1 MNSFDEKN
9 PVSISGI
16 LIAVV
21 LAAIAFA
28 VVPGALTFVFGSS
41 QTSWPIF
48 TLVLLLA
55 SLQGFYIVQPNTAR
69 VLTLLGRYVGTDQ
82 KQGLRW
88 TLPFLIARL
97 EVSQRLRNFESATSK
112 VNDAAG
118 NPIEIAGVIVWRVN
132 SPANSVFGVE
142 DVADYVAMQGEAAI
156 RALANAYPYGGAGQ
170 EAAATLTLQSN
181 PNEIGDVLKGDMSS
195 RVDAVGVEVIDARL
209 SHLAYAPEIAA
220 AMLQRQQADALLDA
234 REIIVDG
241 AVGIVGMALEQL
253 ESKDV
258 VQLSDAQKAA
268 LVSNLLVVLSGD
280 RTPQPVIQTG
290 APSD

>member
-1 MNSFDEKN
+1 MNSFHEKN

-16 LIAVV
+16 LILVV
-21 LAAIAFA
+21 LVAGAFGI
-28 VVPGALTFVFGSS
+28 VPGAMAMVYGSS
-41 QTSWPIF
+41 NSAWPFIAVIAW
-48 TLVLLLA
+48 LIG
-55 SLQGFYIVQPNTAR
+55 LQGFYIVQPNTAR
-69 VLTLLGRYVGTDQ
+69 VLTLLGRYVGTDS

-88 TLPFLIARL
+88 TLPLLMSRL
-97 EVSQRLRNFESATSK
+97 QVSQRLRNFESATSK

-170 EAAATLTLQSN
+170 ETSAALTLQSN
-181 PNEIGDVLKGDMSS
+181 PNEIGDVLKRDMSA

-258 VQLSDAQKAA
+258 VQLSEEQKAA

-280 RTPQPVIQTG
+280 RTPQPVIHSG
-290 APSD
+290 APHD